1 MEFDP
6 IPASEDFTF
15 QKEKIMILA
24 VDPISDVK
32 AEDELCGSLPCRGF
46 KGHIS
51 TPSALTNRRFN
62 FFEFPRTRFIFR
74 HEKTIRTTG
83 GKEEDQ
89 DLMSNLSLWQGAK
102 KI

>member
-24 VDPISDVK
+24 VDPISDVT
-32 AEDELCGSLPCRGF
+32 AEDELCGSSRCCRGF

-51 TPSALTNRRFN
+51 TPSAMTNRRFN

-83 GKEEDQ
+83 ERKR
-89 DLMSNLSLWQGAK
+89 
-102 KI
+102 IRI